1 MDTQLLQTFVTV
13 ADTSSISAAAAQLGF
28 VQSSVSDQ
36 LRRLERDLG
45 ATLPVRTSTGV
56 TLTADGERVLPTA
69 KRVLTTLDQLRHTAT
84 PPARLRLGTVDTLA
98 AQWLPQLLTS
108 LPVDQRPTIVTNRR
122 DLLLRQLLDNH
133 CDVVMLYRPRGAPLP
148 ELDAGRRQEI
158 SQLAVEILDTD
169 ELLVVAAPGVTWAK
183 PGDGWLVTQPGC
195 VHREAFDRHVAPHLD
210 VHVEAEASTPDT
222 LRRLARQGTG
232 RALLPALAVA
242 EDLAEGSLT
251 IEAST
256 SGITDHIEIVAVHRP
271 DADPTVHRFLR
282 RVVDHA
288 AQGPR
293 DRVAD
298 S

>member
-1 MDTQLLQTFVTV
+1 MDTQLLQTFVAV
-13 ADTSSISAAAAQLGF
+13 ADARSISAAAARLGF

-45 ATLPVRTSTGV
+45 ATLLIRNSTGI
-56 TLTADGERVLPTA
+56 TLTPDGKRALPA
-69 KRVLTTLDQLRHTAT
+69 AQRVLTTLDQLRHIAT

-98 AQWLPQLLTS
+98 ARWLPQLLTS
-108 LPVDQRPTIVTNRR
+108 LPGDQRPTTVMNRR
-122 DLLLRQLLDNH
+122 DLLLRELLNDH
-133 CDVVMLYRPRGAPLP
+133 CDVVILYRPRGAPLP
-148 ELDAGRRQEI
+148 ELDAGRRQGI

-169 ELLVVAAPGVTWAK
+169 ELVVVAAPGVTWTS

-195 VHREAFDRHVAPHLD
+195 VHREAFDRHVARYVD
-210 VHVEAEASTPDT
+210 VHVEAEATTPDT

-242 EDLAEGSLT
+242 EDLAEGALT

-256 SGITDHIEIVAVHRP
+256 SGIADHIEIVAVYRP
-271 DADPTVHRFLR
+271 DATPSVHHFLR

-288 AQGPR
+288 LRTPR
-293 DRVAD
+293 QRVAGL
-298 S
+298 